1 MCKKKLY
8 INYRTIKR
16 CHLTTVKDDRKQTMR
31 ANSFTFTYGKVINNE
46 SINQD
51 LKKRQQKSSYDS
63 NFMASRN

>member
-1 MCKKKLY
+1 M
-8 INYRTIKR
+8 
-16 CHLTTVKDDRKQTMR
+16 KDDRKQMMR

-63 NFMASRN
+63 NFMASRK